1 MSCKKIFL
9 IIGLVIFIVQVHAQ
23 PFDIEKNAI
32 QNESHLYGFYNKIKE
47 HANET
52 KVLHLGDSH
61 VMIGHFSNEI
71 RRLFDSAFSI
81 QSYGWTFPN
90 QIGRFNTFYT
100 TSKLISGKT
109 SFSNNLQ
116 AEKKYANGISGQSIQ
131 FLDTKTEIEFALK
144 SLPVNFQYFNKLRI
158 LYQADTSINMALTV
172 YDSLNKNILKIDTI
186 SNHRANTS
194 FFTKNERITEFSFKN
209 SFNKLKLSIEKRDSS
224 SLFNLLGIYFE
235 NTNKKG
241 ITYSS
246 LGVGGSSLYSITNNN
261 SLLLNDINIYQP
273 DLIILSFG
281 SNDAYNK
288 TFDSIK
294 YKSKLEFFIDSI
306 VKKQPNVSIL
316 LTAPPDSRSKNR
328 EPVSIEKIQEVFSKI
343 AENHPNVAYWDL
355 RTIMGG
361 RNSIMEWL
369 KLNLAA
375 TDKLHYT
382 KAGYEIQAQL
392 LMKALLKY

>member
-1 MSCKKIFL
+1 
-9 IIGLVIFIVQVHAQ
+9 
-23 PFDIEKNAI
+23 
-32 QNESHLYGFYNKIKE
+32 
-47 HANET
+47 
-52 KVLHLGDSH
+52 
-61 VMIGHFSNEI
+61 
-71 RRLFDSAFSI
+71 
-81 QSYGWTFPN
+81 
-90 QIGRFNTFYT
+90 
-100 TSKLISGKT
+100 
-109 SFSNNLQ
+109 
-116 AEKKYANGISGQSIQ
+116 
-131 FLDTKTEIEFALK
+131 
-144 SLPVNFQYFNKLRI
+144 
-158 LYQADTSINMALTV
+158 MALTV

-209 SFNKLKLSIEKRDSS
+209 SYNKLKLSIEKRDSS

-382 KAGYEIQAQL
+382 KAGYETQAQL

>member
-1 MSCKKIFL
+1 MNAKKTFL
-9 IIGLVIFIVQVHAQ
+9 IYILLGFFIQMNGQ
-23 PFDIEKNAI
+23 SFDIEKNRI
-32 QNESHLYGFYNKIKE
+32 LHESHLFGFYNKIKE
-47 HANET
+47 HVSET

-71 RRLFDSAFSI
+71 RRLFDSAFTV
-81 QSYGWTFPN
+81 QAYGWSFPN

-116 AEKKYANGISGQSIQ
+116 TEKKYPNGISGQSIQ
-131 FLDTKTEIEFALK
+131 FLDTKTEIEFSLK
-144 SLPVNFQYFNKLRI
+144 NLPVNFQYFNKLRI
-158 LYQADTSINMALTV
+158 LYQADAAINMALTV
-172 YDSLNKNILKIDTI
+172 YDSSNKNIVKFDTI
-186 SNHRANTS
+186 SNLRANTS
-194 FFTKNERITEFSFKN
+194 FFSKNERITEFGFTSN
-209 SFNKLKLSIEKRDSS
+209 YNKLKLNVEKKDSS
-224 SLFNLLGIYFE
+224 SLFNLLGIYLE

-241 ITYSS
+241 ITYNS

-316 LTAPPDSRSKNR
+316 LTSPPDSRSKNR
-328 EPVSIEKIQEVFSKI
+328 EPVSIEKIQEVFLRI
-343 AENHPNVAYWDL
+343 AETHPNVAYWDL
-355 RTIMGG
+355 RSIMGG
-361 RNSIMEWL
+361 KNSIMEWL

-375 TDKLHYT
+375 PDKLHYT
-382 KAGYEIQAQL
+382 KAGYELQAQL
-392 LMKALLKY
+392 LIKALLK